1 MKLTRLSLPLT
12 DGGTSPRSPGVHLSG
27 ILGAI
32 ATRQGI
38 YSGAPLTSIER
49 EGRKMSRALGLA
61 WEDWLAPRI
70 TLHYPSFEYHL
81 GELSFDGVIGTPDG
95 ISYEDDGSL
104 LLHEIKRTRYSCKQ
118 LDFPTEKIV
127 PWMWQCM
134 GYLRMLTEE
143 SGCQCTRAVLH
154 PMFVDG
160 DYKLARY
167 PQYLP
172 TLLEF
177 TWEEVETN
185 WAMVQANKYLA
196 QPEAGTVTA
205 ATTETEDTE

>member
-12 DGGTSPRSPGVHLSG
+12 DGGTTLRTPSLHLSG
-27 ILGAI
+27 ILGPI
-32 ATRQGI
+32 AVRQGI
-38 YSGAPLTSIER
+38 YSGIPLTPTER

-70 TLHYPSFEYHL
+70 ARHYPSFEYHL
-81 GELSFDGVIGTPDG
+81 GELSYDGVIGTPDG
-95 ISYEDDGSL
+95 ISYEDDGTI
-104 LLHEIKRTRYSCKQ
+104 LLHEIKRTAYSSKQ

-143 SGCQCTRAVLH
+143 AGCQCTRAVLH
-154 PMFVDG
+154 PMFITG
-160 DYKLARY
+160 DYKTQRY

-177 TWEEVETN
+177 SWEEIEAN
-185 WAMVQANKYLA
+185 WEMVQGAKHLA
-196 QPEAGTVTA
+196 VLESGTA
-205 ATTETEDTE
+205 ADTTNGDTTE

>member
-1 MKLTRLSLPLT
+1 VKLTRLSLPIT
-12 DGGTSPRSPGVHLSG
+12 DGGTSRRSSGIHLSG

-32 ATRQGI
+32 AVRQGI
-38 YSGAPLTSIER
+38 YSGAPSTPEETS
-49 EGRKMSRALGLA
+49 GRRMSRILGLA

-70 TLHYPSFEYHL
+70 TQHYPTFEYHL

-95 ISYEDDGSL
+95 ISYEADGTL
-104 LLHEIKRTRYSCKQ
+104 LLHEIKRTAYSSKQ

-154 PMFVDG
+154 PVFISG
-160 DYKLARY
+160 DYKQQRY

-177 TWEEVETN
+177 TWEEIEAN
-185 WAMVQANKYLA
+185 WAMVQTAKYLA
-196 QPEAGTVTA
+196 APETGTDA
-205 ATTETEDTE
+205 NGNENGDTE